1 MNGTLRADLH
11 VHTRASRVCGTLKF
25 LGSRDCYSAPEDVY
39 RVAKAR
45 GMDLVAITDHDAID
59 GALELAAAHP
69 EDVIVG
75 EEVSCWL
82 ADGQLEV
89 HLGVYGMTECLH
101 REIQPLRGNA
111 LDVMR
116 ALREAKVFF
125 ALNHLLHFYRGQMPF
140 EAYLEVLDAVP
151 ALEARNGTML
161 AEHNLLVES
170 LAMRSPPGRRLGMI
184 GGSDAHTLRRIGRT
198 WTEAPGSNRDE
209 FLASLRAGLG
219 RPRGEHGVA
228 RTIYGD
234 AYGVVGRYI
243 ASLFGFGPRDHRGLR
258 RAGCIAFSV
267 ISLPGQFFPVTIAI
281 KRKADEARAVR
292 LAKIAL
298 GRDLDVTAAA
308 VVAGR

>member
-1 MNGTLRADLH
+1 MKGPLRADLH

-45 GMDLVAITDHDAID
+45 GMHLVAVTDHDVID

-69 EDVIVG
+69 DDVIVG

-89 HLGVYGMTECLH
+89 HLGVYGMTERLH
-101 REIQPLRGNA
+101 REIQPWRRDA
-111 LDVMR
+111 FDVMT
-116 ALREAKVFF
+116 ALREADVFF
-125 ALNHLLHFYRGQMPF
+125 ALNHLMYFYRGQMPLDV
-140 EAYLEVLDAVP
+140 YLEVLDAVP

-161 AEHNLLVES
+161 PEHNLLVEA
-170 LAMRSPPGRRLGMI
+170 LARRPGRRLGMI

-198 WTEAPGSNRDE
+198 WTEAPGANRGE

-219 RPRGEHGVA
+219 RPQGEHGAA
-228 RTIYGD
+228 RAVYGD

-258 RAGCIAFSV
+258 RAGCMAFSLM
-267 ISLPGQFFPVTIAI
+267 SLPAQFLPVTIAI
-281 KRKADEARAVR
+281 KRKAEEARAVR
-292 LAKIAL
+292 QATLAL
-298 GRDLDVTAAA
+298 GSALDLTTTAA
-308 VVAGR
+308 VAGR